1 MHAGEQVVYH
11 VHTHLTVYLTESAA
25 DPARIGIVQPV
36 AAQSSSRL
44 RFPRPTATT
53 AHSTQ
58 RSSTSHP
65 AHAPHPGGEH
75 HRAPPRS
82 ASVRTRDI
90 QIDVGSPA
98 VAPRTVD
105 WKKTRL

>member
-1 MHAGEQVVYH
+1 MRPGPTLDDNLFTSMTTFSPMDV
-11 VHTHLTVYLTESAA
+11 TFGKAA
-25 DPARIGIVQPV
+25 
-36 AAQSSSRL
+36 
-44 RFPRPTATT
+44 
-53 AHSTQ
+53 
-58 RSSTSHP
+58 RS
-65 AHAPHPGGEH
+65 GEH
-75 HRAPPRS
+75 HRAGPRS